1 MIARRQWESIG
12 EVVLCS
18 GLPTQLALTGAA
30 RLAGLAPLGPD
41 GGLSLAFIAAVSL
54 GDTVLLAALVAW
66 LLRRRGESVREV
78 LCGHRRQ
85 GREILL
91 GLMLVPIVL
100 VFISAT
106 LLLLRTLNPQLRN
119 VPDNPLE
126 AMARTLGGAA
136 VLMVVSIVAGGV
148 REEVQRAFLLHRFRA
163 DLGGPTAGLILTSVG
178 FGLGHVVQG
187 WDAMIVTGLL
197 GAFWGLVYLSRGSI
211 TAGVVS
217 HGLANAAQV
226 VVSYLQR
233 TV

>member
-30 RLAGLAPLGPD
+30 RLAGLAPLTPD
-41 GGLSLAFIAAVSL
+41 GSLSIAFVAAVSI
-54 GDTVLLAALVAW
+54 GDTVVLAALVVW
-66 LLRRRGESVREV
+66 LLRRRGETVRDV
-78 LCGHRRQ
+78 LTGRRRQ
-85 GREILL
+85 GREILI
-91 GLMLVPIVL
+91 GLMLVPLVL
-100 VFISAT
+100 MFIAST
-106 LLLLRTLNPQLRN
+106 MWLLRSLYPQLRN

-136 VLMVVSIVAGGV
+136 VLMAVSIVAGGV
-148 REEVQRAFLLHRFRA
+148 REEVQRAFLLHRFRT
-163 DLGGPTAGLILTSVG
+163 DLGGPVTGLVITSVA

-211 TAGVVS
+211 TVGVVS

-233 TV
+233 TI

>member
-30 RLAGLAPLGPD
+30 RLGGLSPLTAEGN
-41 GGLSLAFIAAVSL
+41 LSLAFIAAVSL
-54 GDTVLLAALVAW
+54 GDTVLLAALVVW
-66 LLRRRGESVREV
+66 LLRRRGESVRGV
-78 LCGHRRQ
+78 LAGRRPHA
-85 GREILL
+85 REIAIGLL
-91 GLMLVPIVL
+91 LAPLLL
-100 VFISAT
+100 VFIAST
-106 LLLLRTLNPQLRN
+106 MWLLRSLFPQLRN

-136 VLMVVSIVAGGV
+136 VLMVVSVIAGGV
-148 REEVQRAFLLHRFRA
+148 REEVQRAFLLHRFRT
-163 DLGGPTAGLILTSVG
+163 DLGGPVTGLILTSVG
-178 FGLGHVVQG
+178 FGLGHVLQG

-197 GAFWGLVYLSRGSI
+197 GAFWGIVYLWRGSI

-233 TV
+233 AM

>member
-12 EVVLCS
+12 EVALCS

-30 RLAGLAPLGPD
+30 RLAGLSPLGPD
-41 GGLSLAFIAAVSL
+41 GGLSLGFIAAVSL

-66 LLRRRGESVREV
+66 LLRRRGETVREV
-78 LCGHRRQ
+78 LGGNRPQ
-85 GREILL
+85 GRELLL
-91 GLMLVPIVL
+91 GLVLAPMLL
-100 VFISAT
+100 VFISSM
-106 LLLLRTLNPQLRN
+106 LLLLRTLNPELRN

-148 REEVQRAFLLHRFRA
+148 REEVQRAFLLHRFRT